1 MNIFKKK
8 KVEKRDRPQT
18 FKAIVKDWAGAMV
31 FALVMAF
38 IINTLFI
45 QLYAVPTPSMEKNI
59 MVGDRLLVSKLNYG
73 PRLPMTPI
81 ALPLVHNTLPFT
93 ENSPVNSYSK
103 LIELGYLR
111 LPGFESVE
119 RGDVVVFN
127 WPESKDADN
136 NYHPVDKKENY
147 VKRCVALPNDV
158 LEIKE
163 GKLCV
168 NSKAA
173 AIMNHDQSSYI
184 VVTDGSAFNNDFLK
198 EIGVRPYTSDQA
210 ATNDMLMIQENQYYM
225 FLSKSQAEAVAKNPV
240 VKFMQ
245 EDTFPKDKREDDVI
259 QPASATWNR
268 DNFGPLT
275 IPAKGV
281 TVKLNA
287 NNLPVYKAIIERYE
301 GNILKTENGFIY
313 INNQKTDSYTFK
325 MDYYFMMGDNR
336 HNSLDSR
343 YWGFVPE
350 DHIVGKPLLVFWSAN
365 DRGGLFDG
373 IRWDRLL
380 KKIE

>member
-8 KVEKRDRPQT
+8 KVKNEDRPQS
-18 FKAIVKDWAGAMV
+18 FKAIVKDWAGAML
-31 FALVMAF
+31 FALVIAF

-59 MVGDRLLVSKLNYG
+59 MVGDRLLVSKLNCG
-73 PRLPMTPI
+73 ARLPMTPI

-111 LPGFESVE
+111 LPGLESIE

-136 NYHPVDKKENY
+136 NYHAVDRKENY

-163 GKLCV
+163 GRLYV
-168 NSKAA
+168 NNKST
-173 AIMNHDQSSYI
+173 AILDHDQSSYV
-184 VVTDGSAFNNDFLK
+184 VVTDGSSFNNDFLK
-198 EIGVRPYTSDQA
+198 DIGVRPYNPDPA
-210 ATNDMLMIQENQYYM
+210 ATNDVLMVRENQYYM
-225 FLSKSQAEAVAKNPV
+225 FLSKSQAAAVAKNSI
-240 VKFMQ
+240 VKYMQ
-245 EDTFPKDKREDDVI
+245 EDNFAKDKRENDVI

-275 IPAKGV
+275 IPSKGV
-281 TVKLNA
+281 TVQLNL

-301 GNILKTENGFIY
+301 GNTLKTENGSIY
-313 INNQKTDSYTFK
+313 INNQKADSYTFK
-325 MDYYFMMGDNR
+325 MDYFFMMGDNR

-365 DRGGLFDG
+365 DRGVFFDR